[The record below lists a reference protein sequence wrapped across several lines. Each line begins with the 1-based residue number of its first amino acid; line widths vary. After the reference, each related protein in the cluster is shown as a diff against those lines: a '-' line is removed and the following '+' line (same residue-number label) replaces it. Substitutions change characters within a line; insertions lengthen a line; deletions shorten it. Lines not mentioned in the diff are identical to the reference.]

1 MKGDP
6 KAKTREEYLA
16 SLTPARRADIDR
28 LDVLIREMAPKLNPG
43 YSSGFL
49 GYGPY
54 HYKYVSGR
62 EGDSFRIAIA
72 SQVQYISL
80 YVTCDLD
87 GDYLAEKYGPRLP
100 KANIGKC
107 CVRFKRLSDLDE
119 AVLRDLLQEAALSV
133 A

>member
-6 KAKTREEYLA
+6 KATTREEYLA
-16 SLTPARRADIDR
+16 SLTPERRADIDR
-28 LDVLIREMAPKLNPG
+28 MDVLIRELAPHLAPG
-43 YSSGFL
+43 FAPGFL

-54 HYKYVSGR
+54 RYKYESGR
-62 EGDSFRIAIA
+62 EGDSFRIAMA

-80 YVTCDLD
+80 YVSCGLEA
-87 GDYLAEKYGPRLP
+87 DYLDRKYGPRLP

-119 AVLRDLLQEAALSV
+119 VALRELIEEAAEAV
-133 A
+133 G